1 LIFEN
6 FTGMC
11 DVNQCLSNFFDVSVL
26 RIWREICWVG
36 TVLAEFSRGKETC
49 SMRAGDESGLCFFF
63 FLERNGRTDSYGSS
77 NFTGMCDVNQC
88 LSNFFDVSLLRI
100 WWEIFW
106 VGTVLAEFS
115 RGKETCSMR
124 AGGESGLC
132 FFFFWRETVERILT
146 VHQILQACVMLI
158 NACQIFLMFRYY
170 AYGEKYVELVQFWL
184 NFLEERRLVAWGRGA
199 KVASVFFFFLERN
212 GRTDSYGSWIN

>member
-1 LIFEN
+1 MLINACQIFLMFRYYAYGEKYVELVQFWLN
-6 FTGMC
+6 FLEERRLVAWGRGTK
-11 DVNQCLSNFFDVSVL
+11 VASV
-26 RIWREICWVG
+26 
-36 TVLAEFSRGKETC
+36 
-49 SMRAGDESGLCFFF
+49 FFF
-63 FLERNGRTDSYGSS
+63 FWRETVERILTVHQILQACVMLINACQIFLMFRYYAYGEKYFELVQFWLNFLEERRLVAWGRGAKVAS
-77 NFTGMCDVNQC
+77 V
-88 LSNFFDVSLLRI
+88 
-100 WWEIFW
+100 
-106 VGTVLAEFS
+106 
-115 RGKETCSMR
+115 
-124 AGGESGLC
+124 

>member
-1 LIFEN
+1 MLINACQIFLMFRYYAYGEKYVELVQFWLN
-6 FTGMC
+6 FLEERRLVAWGRGTK
-11 DVNQCLSNFFDVSVL
+11 VASV
-26 RIWREICWVG
+26 
-36 TVLAEFSRGKETC
+36 
-49 SMRAGDESGLCFFF
+49 FFF

-132 FFFFWRETVERILT
+132 FFFF
-146 VHQILQACVMLI
+146 
-158 NACQIFLMFRYY
+158 
-170 AYGEKYVELVQFWL
+170 
-184 NFLEERRLVAWGRGA
+184 
-199 KVASVFFFFLERN
+199 LERN
-212 GRTDSYGSWIN
+212 GRTDSYGSSNFTGMCDVNQCLSNFFDVSVLRIWREICWVGTVLAEFSRGKETCSMRAGGESGLCFFFFFGEKR